1 MDLSVEQAEKL
12 AELKRLIEEGLADE
26 KAGRVVPWDL
36 QEFLKRA
43 REQSNRSK

>member
-1 MDLSVEQAEKL
+1 MDLPAEQAEKL
-12 AELKRLIEEGLADE
+12 TELKRLIEEGLADE